1 MSSVLPFA
9 RPIVRCLTIAFGL
22 LLAPSARAQNPSP
35 APVIGPPSPDVSQVT
50 VKVVP
55 VAAGVYMLEG
65 IGGNIGLSVGKDDA
79 FIIDDQFAPLSAK
92 IKAAV
97 ATVTPK
103 PVRFV
108 VNTHWH
114 FDHVGGNEAMAGSG
128 AIIFAHENTRR
139 RMSKEQFIEAFN
151 MKVPASPAAALP
163 VITFSDTITFYT
175 NDDTVRTFHVANA
188 HTDGDA
194 IIFFTR
200 ANAVHMGDTFLNGR
214 YPLIDVS
221 TGGSLIGMIRASD
234 QALAMTNADTRFI
247 PGHGPLGTRS
257 DLLRYRAMLV
267 TTRERVGKL
276 IAQHRTLRQILDAK
290 PLADLDAE
298 WGTGN
303 IKADQF
309 LTIVYGSLTQP
320 VQGR

>member
-1 MSSVLPFA
+1 M
-9 RPIVRCLTIAFGL
+9 
-22 LLAPSARAQNPSP
+22 
-35 APVIGPPSPDVSQVT
+35 T

-55 VAAGVYMLEG
+55 VAPGVYMLEG
-65 IGGNIGLSVGKDDA
+65 LGGNIGLSVGKDDA
-79 FIIDDQFAPLSAK
+79 FIIDDQYAPLSAK

-139 RMSKEQFIEAFN
+139 RMSSDQFIAAFN
-151 MKVPASPAAALP
+151 RKVPASPTAALP

-194 IIFFTR
+194 IIFFTK
-200 ANAVHMGDTFLNGR
+200 ANVVHMGDTFFNGR

-221 TGGSLIGMIRASD
+221 TGGSLPGMIAAAN
-234 QALAMTNADTRFI
+234 QGLAMTNAETRFI
-247 PGHGPLGTRS
+247 PGHGPLATRA
-257 DLLRYRAMLV
+257 DLVRYRDMLV
-267 TTRERVGKL
+267 TVRERVG
-276 IAQHRTLRQILDAK
+276 
-290 PLADLDAE
+290 
-298 WGTGN
+298 N
-303 IKADQF
+303 
-309 LTIVYGSLTQP
+309 
-320 VQGR
+320 

>member
-1 MSSVLPFA
+1 MTSPTTLA
-9 RPIVRCLTIAFGL
+9 RPTVRFLTIALGL
-22 LLAPSARAQNPSP
+22 FLASYAQAQPL
-35 APVIGPPSPDVSQVT
+35 PDMSQVT

-55 VAAGVYMLEG
+55 VAANVYMLEG
-65 IGGNIGLSVGKDDA
+65 MGGNIGLSVGKDDA
-79 FIIDDQFAPLSAK
+79 FIIDDQYAPLSDK

-108 VNTHWH
+108 INTHWH

-139 RMSKEQFIEAFN
+139 RMSTDQFIAAFN
-151 MKVPASPAAALP
+151 MKVQASPTAALP

-194 IIFFTR
+194 IIFFR
-200 ANAVHMGDTFLNGR
+200 KANVVHMGDTFFNGR

-221 TGGSLIGMIRASD
+221 TGGSLIGMIRAAD
-234 QALAMTNADTRFI
+234 QALAMTNAETRFI
-247 PGHGPLGTRS
+247 PGHGPLATRS

-267 TTRERVGKL
+267 ATRERVARL
-276 IAQHRTLRQILDAK
+276 IAQHRTLNQIIDAK
-290 PLADLDAE
+290 PLADLDAQ
-298 WGTGN
+298 WGSGN

-309 LTIVYGSLTQP
+309 LTIVYGSLTQHER
-320 VQGR
+320 GR